1 MEPDVGRV
9 PNCDVRLFPFYN
21 FRCLTGCENRKC
33 NFAWEVLNFW
43 HIWGTENFR
52 FDKQMHGFNGVS
64 GTENLL
70 VDAEAS
76 VWRLLGTMR

>member
-1 MEPDVGRV
+1 MEPGVGRA

-21 FRCLTGCENRKC
+21 FKCLTGCGNRKC
-33 NFAWEVLNFW
+33 NLATEVLNLL

-52 FDKQMHGFNGVS
+52 FDKQMYGFSGVL

-76 VWRLLGTMR
+76 VWRLL